1 MITGDVI
8 GYAVL
13 SKLNR
18 SMAYAIFKTLFKIVV
33 LLVFVSSV
41 CI

>member
-8 GYAVL
+8 SIIVL
-13 SKLNR
+13 SELNR
-18 SMAYAIFKTLFKIVV
+18 SMAQPVFKALFKIIV